1 MLCLCQ
7 NVGKMRPSLGHEAP
21 LKEDASFVRDATG
34 LVTVRSPMRSPR
46 QYTKLTSVHFF
57 SRDTFE
63 TAPVGTALTP
73 KPHHS
78 YTWRFLRLFLYSPE
92 LCCSTC
98 CANSL
103 MLKCIGWAKIGHS
116 LLLRVAWSC
125 PDPLAYT
132 QASQIEREKPIELAK
147 RFRLVQLCYQYKV
160 AFALIRI
167 HLEYQWKHQQFPK
180 NRSEE
185 PFPPFSPSGRFCLN
199 KFVSLEVCI

>member
-1 MLCLCQ
+1 MSKCWK
-7 NVGKMRPSLGHEAP
+7 NETFPRSWGS
-21 LKEDASFVRDATG
+21 KEEASFVRDATG

-46 QYTKLTSVHFF
+46 QCTKLTSVHFF
-57 SRDTFE
+57 SQDTFE
-63 TAPVGTALTP
+63 TPPVGTALTP
-73 KPHHS
+73 KPNHS
-78 YTWRFLRLFLYSPE
+78 YTWWFLRLFLYSPE

-147 RFRLVQLCYQYKV
+147 RFRLVQLCYNIKLLLHWYRYI
-160 AFALIRI
+160 L
-167 HLEYQWKHQQFPK
+167 YQWKHQQFPK
-180 NRSEE
+180 TVQKSR
-185 PFPPFSPSGRFCLN
+185 FPHSALLVDFASTNLSP
-199 KFVSLEVCI
+199 

>member
-147 RFRLVQLCYQYKV
+147 RFRLVQLCYLIKLLLHWYRYTLSINGSTNNSPKTVQKSRFPHSALLV
-160 AFALIRI
+160 DFASTNL
-167 HLEYQWKHQQFPK
+167 
-180 NRSEE
+180 
-185 PFPPFSPSGRFCLN
+185 SP
-199 KFVSLEVCI
+199 